1 MRVIRKP
8 DFFIVGAPKCGTTA
22 MQDYLSQHPE
32 IFMPEM
38 KEAHFFGSD
47 LDAPVYLR
55 DEKKYLALFAKARD
69 EKRVGE
75 ASVYYLYSKRAAGEI
90 KAFAPDAS
98 IIVMLR
104 NPVDMI
110 YSLHS
115 QRLYN
120 GNEDIEDFQAALDAE
135 EDRKKGLR
143 LPKDRH
149 LLAGLFYRE
158 VGKYTDQLQRYIDV
172 FGRDKIKVI
181 IFDEFKLQTP
191 EVYRETC
198 RFLGVDPEFNPVI
211 RVINGNKGV
220 RSVTYRNLI
229 FRPSLLRTVA
239 RRVIPDVPRRRLI
252 RTLERVNLKYE
263 PRRPMNPELRER
275 LKAEFKPEVERL
287 SKLLDR
293 DLTYWSRS
301 EKGAPGAA

>member
-1 MRVIRKP
+1 MNMGNMRRP

-22 MQDYLSQHPE
+22 MQDYLGQHPE

-55 DEKKYLALFAKARD
+55 DVKKYMALFAKVRN

-75 ASVYYLYSKRAAGEI
+75 ASVYYLYSKNAAREI
-90 KAFAPDAS
+90 KAFSPSAN
-98 IIVMLR
+98 IIIMLR
-104 NPVDMI
+104 NPVEMI

-120 GNEDIEDFQAALDAE
+120 GNEDIEDFEAALDAE

-158 VGKYTDQLQRYIDV
+158 VGKYTDQVQRYIDV
-172 FGRDKIKVI
+172 FGREKIKVI
-181 IFDEFKLQTP
+181 IFDEFKRNTAQ
-191 EVYRETC
+191 VYSETC
-198 RFLGVDPEFNPVI
+198 QFLDVDPKFNPVI

-229 FRPSLLRTVA
+229 FRPSILRTVA
-239 RRVIPDVPRRRLI
+239 RRVIPDVPRRKLI

-263 PRRPMNPELRER
+263 PRPPMNPVLKQR
-275 LKAEFKPEVERL
+275 LKEEFLPEVEKL

-301 EKGAPGAA
+301 

>member
-1 MRVIRKP
+1 MNMGNIRRP

-22 MQDYLSQHPE
+22 MQDYLGQHPE

-55 DEKKYLALFAKARD
+55 DEKKYLALFAKARN

-75 ASVYYLYSKRAAGEI
+75 ASVYYLYSRKAAGEI
-90 KAFAPDAS
+90 KEFSPAAS
-98 IIVMLR
+98 IIIMLR
-104 NPVDMI
+104 NPVEMI

-158 VGKYTDQLQRYIDV
+158 VAKYSNQVQRYIDV
-172 FGRDKIKVI
+172 FGREKIKVI
-181 IFDEFKLQTP
+181 IFDEFKRNTAQ
-191 EVYRETC
+191 VYRDTC
-198 RFLGVDPEFNPVI
+198 EFLGVDPTFEPVI

-263 PRRPMNPELRER
+263 PRPPMNPELKER
-275 LKAEFKPEVERL
+275 LKEEFRLEVERL
-287 SKLLDR
+287 SQVLDR

-301 EKGAPGAA
+301 

>member
-1 MRVIRKP
+1 
-8 DFFIVGAPKCGTTA
+8 

-38 KEAHFFGSD
+38 KEAHFFGAD
-47 LDAPVYLR
+47 LDAPLYIR
-55 DEKKYLALFAKARD
+55 DEKKYLSLFAKVRD

-75 ASVYYLYSKRAAGEI
+75 ASVYYLYSKKAASEI
-90 KAFAPDAS
+90 KAFSPSAN

-104 NPVDMI
+104 NPVDMM

-115 QRLYN
+115 QRTYN
-120 GNEDIEDFQAALDAE
+120 GNEDILDFEAALDAE

-158 VGKYTDQLQRYIDV
+158 VGKYSDQIQRYIDV
-172 FGRDKIKVI
+172 FGREKIKVI
-181 IFDEFKLQTP
+181 IFDEFKRSTAQ
-191 EVYRETC
+191 VYKETC
-198 RFLGVDPEFNPVI
+198 QFLDVDPAFDPII
-211 RVINGNKGV
+211 RVINSNKGV

-239 RRVIPDVPRRRLI
+239 RRVVPDVPRRRI
-252 RTLERVNLKYE
+252 FKTLERLNLKYE
-263 PRRPMNPELRER
+263 QRPPMNPQLRQR
-275 LKAEFKPEVERL
+275 LTAEFKPEVERL

-293 DLTYWSRS
+293 DLTYWSR
-301 EKGAPGAA
+301 

>member
-1 MRVIRKP
+1 MGMRQTRKP

-22 MQDYLSQHPE
+22 MQDYLGQHPE

-55 DEKKYLALFAKARD
+55 DERKYMALFAKVKN

-75 ASVYYLYSKRAAGEI
+75 ASVYYLYSQKAAGEI
-90 KAFAPDAS
+90 KAFSPAAN
-98 IIVMLR
+98 IIIMLR

-120 GNEDIEDFQAALDAE
+120 GNEDILDFEEALDAE

-158 VGKYTDQLQRYIDV
+158 VGKYSNQVQRYLDV
-172 FGRDKIKVI
+172 FGREKIKVI
-181 IFDEFKLQTP
+181 IFDELKRHAAR
-191 EVYRETC
+191 VYSETC
-198 RFLGVDPEFNPVI
+198 SFLDVDPTFTPSI
-211 RVINGNKGV
+211 RVINGNKTV
-220 RSVTYRNLI
+220 RSITYRNLI
-229 FRPSLLRTVA
+229 FRPSILRSMA
-239 RRVIPDVPRRRLI
+239 RRFIPDVPRRRLFKK
-252 RTLERVNLKYE
+252 LERVNLKYE
-263 PRRPMNPELRER
+263 PRAPMAPELRER
-275 LKAEFKPEVERL
+275 LTEEFRPEVEKL
-287 SKLLDR
+287 SELLDR
-293 DLTYWSRS
+293 DLTYWSR
-301 EKGAPGAA
+301 A

>member
-1 MRVIRKP
+1 
-8 DFFIVGAPKCGTTA
+8 

-47 LDAPVYLR
+47 LDAPVYMR
-55 DEKKYLALFAKARD
+55 DEKKYLALFAKARN

-75 ASVYYLYSKRAAGEI
+75 ASVYYLYSKKAAVEI
-90 KAFAPDAS
+90 NQFSPSAS
-98 IIVMLR
+98 IIIMLR
-104 NPVDMI
+104 NPVEMI

-158 VGKYTDQLQRYIDV
+158 VGKYTDQVQRYIDV

-181 IFDEFKLQTP
+181 IFDEFKRSTAQ
-191 EVYRETC
+191 VYKETC
-198 RFLGVDPEFNPVI
+198 LFLGVNPIFNPII

-229 FRPSLLRTVA
+229 FRPSLLRTMA
-239 RRVIPDVPRRRLI
+239 RRVIPDVPRRKII

-263 PRRPMNPELRER
+263 QRPPMNPELKQR
-275 LKAEFKPEVERL
+275 LKEEFKPEVERL

-293 DLTYWSRS
+293 DLTYWSH
-301 EKGAPGAA
+301 P